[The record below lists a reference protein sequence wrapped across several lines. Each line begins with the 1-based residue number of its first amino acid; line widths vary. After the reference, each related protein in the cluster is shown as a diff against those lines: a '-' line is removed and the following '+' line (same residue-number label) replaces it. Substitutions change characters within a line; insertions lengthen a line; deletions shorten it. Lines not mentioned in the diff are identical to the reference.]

1 MTIQRAPSRPTTT
14 TSSANIRTTGR
25 DFLLT
30 STLVLLTWFPFLY
43 SNSFGGGGLD
53 GRPHATQQ
61 QQQLSVNGRR
71 MSLLC
76 WRAGRRGRCLSVT
89 GFVPLLFETSVKVQ
103 GRDELGLLLAD
114 CWVLVPALKFCQLQ
128 EKWLYVS
135 IWSVLTS
142 AAGTRINIIFL
153 CEWRWFYPDEQT

>member
-53 GRPHATQQ
+53 GRPHATQ